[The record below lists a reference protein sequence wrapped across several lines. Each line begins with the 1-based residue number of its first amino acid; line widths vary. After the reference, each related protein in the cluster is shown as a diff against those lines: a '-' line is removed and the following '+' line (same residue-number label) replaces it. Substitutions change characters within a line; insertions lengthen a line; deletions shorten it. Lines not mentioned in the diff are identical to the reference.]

1 MSKEL
6 DLFIGVRVNGRLQDS
21 LDAASL
27 PFRRY
32 FEGGKFL
39 TVIDREDGRWLGKAI
54 TRTATDDRLDDMKR
68 HVWSVIRKIDPDV
81 DITFERVSVT
91 HVPPPPPVEEV
102 EEVEVAEESAIEAP
116 PDAAVAAEANPEAKP
131 EANSEVK
138 PEANP
143 EAKPEPNPEASPEA
157 NPETAATSPE

>member
-6 DLFIGVRVNGRLQDS
+6 DLFIGVRVTGRLQES

-68 HVWSVIRKIDPDV
+68 HVWSVIRKIDPEV
-81 DITFERVSVT
+81 GITFDRVSVT
-91 HVPPPPPVEEV
+91 HVPPPPEV
-102 EEVEVAEESAIEAP
+102 EEPELEAP
-116 PDAAVAAEANPEAKP
+116 PEAAAAADAKPDAKADAKPDAKPDATPEAKP
-131 EANSEVK
+131 DAT
-138 PEANP
+138 PDATP
-143 EAKPEPNPEASPEA
+143 EAKPDAKPDAKPES
-157 NPETAATSPE
+157 AATPPK